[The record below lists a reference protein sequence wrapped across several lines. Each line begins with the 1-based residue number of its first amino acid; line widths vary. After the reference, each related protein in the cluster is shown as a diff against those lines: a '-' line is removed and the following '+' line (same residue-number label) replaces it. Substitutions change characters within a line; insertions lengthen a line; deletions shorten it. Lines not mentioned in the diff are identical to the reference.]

1 MLYFLH
7 VSKCAGSSFIALAR
21 QNLRLFVPNANGN
34 PINLVTGERLK
45 FWRWAPEEQHYF
57 LSSDAW
63 QLVANE
69 NQLGRTVD
77 FFEDVTYVTI
87 LREPIDRLFSQWQ
100 FAVEKPSKDESLEE
114 RGRKF
119 AHFLQSESGMNWRR
133 NYLLA
138 TLTYQERQDPR
149 RLELAKERL
158 EQFDHVFLMD
168 TLGEDIRV
176 LAKHGWSNVDL
187 PWRNTAAPGEASW
200 SAARAALSGH
210 PDLLKRLIETHAEDI
225 ELYDYARAM
234 TQRRKSEPAKIEQRV
249 ALTRQMPE
257 SDNFEFVIICA
268 YEAHLNGD
276 EVRCRELLKQAET
289 LPDAAE
295 VNIRKNRNLTEFA
308 LRRFGAPERAV
319 KEHRKMARE
328 KKAARDSAATA
339 PRELT

>member
-7 VSKCAGSSFIALAR
+7 ISKCAGSSFITLAR
-21 QNLRLFVPNANGN
+21 KNLRLFTPNANGN
-34 PINLVTGERLK
+34 PINLVTGERLAYWK
-45 FWRWAPEEQHYF
+45 WAPEEQQYF

-69 NQLGRTVD
+69 NQLGRKAE
-77 FFEDVTYVTI
+77 FFAGVTYVTI

-100 FAVEKPSKDESLEE
+100 FAVEKPGKDEPLEE

-119 AHFLQSESGMNWRR
+119 ARFLQTESGRSWKR

-138 TLTYQERQDPR
+138 TLTYQGHRDPQ
-149 RLELAKERL
+149 RLAIAKQRL

-168 TLGEDIRV
+168 SLAEDIRV
-176 LAKHGWSNVDL
+176 LANDGWTDVDL

-210 PDLLKRLIETHAEDI
+210 PDVLERLLETHAEDI
-225 ELYDYARAM
+225 ELYDYARALVE
-234 TQRRKSEPAKIEQRV
+234 RRKAERPQLKRHPAISHREI
-249 ALTRQMPE
+249 PD
-257 SDNFEFVIICA
+257 SDNLEFIVICA

-276 EVRCRELLKQAET
+276 EARCRELLKQAEK
-289 LPDAAE
+289 LPEAAE
-295 VNIRKNRNLTEFA
+295 VNIRKNPNLTEFA
-308 LRRFGAPERAV
+308 LRRFSAPQRAE

-328 KKAARDSAATA
+328 KKAARIAALA
-339 PRELT
+339 